1 MVWNKILR
9 LWGVKRW
16 RGMERSRN
24 ELLGIERWRNEA
36 TGHGK
41 VWGIG
46 DKHLHKHLRHF
57 AVSTLPAGPP
67 VCKNVTCMFVKVVMS
82 CVYKDFQTNVSV
94 SVPYF
99 FYTFTWSIINL
110 LQLCGLGILHCW
122 SLTAARHR
130 HQVKMFSPGVS
141 CFFITLNNGSQRTRP
156 QMAAK
161 PTNQS
166 SEWSL

>member
-1 MVWNKILR
+1 
-9 LWGVKRW
+9 
-16 RGMERSRN
+16 MERCRN

-36 TGHGK
+36 GK

-46 DKHLHKHLRHF
+46 EKHIHQHFHHF

-99 FYTFTWSIINL
+99 CYTFT
-110 LQLCGLGILHCW
+110 
-122 SLTAARHR
+122 
-130 HQVKMFSPGVS
+130 
-141 CFFITLNNGSQRTRP
+141 
-156 QMAAK
+156 
-161 PTNQS
+161 
-166 SEWSL
+166 